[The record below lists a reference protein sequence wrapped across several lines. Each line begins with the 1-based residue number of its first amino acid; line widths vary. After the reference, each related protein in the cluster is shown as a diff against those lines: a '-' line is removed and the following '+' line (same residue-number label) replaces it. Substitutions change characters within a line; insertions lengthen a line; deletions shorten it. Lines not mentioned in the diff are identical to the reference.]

1 MGSKRKRLRRKRN
14 HCRMR
19 RSRGHQRYGNHRP
32 FGSETKLSGIMLNIL
47 LFNNVKL
54 ESNIRFIY
62 VDKIRVDVSGQR
74 IRETDAKLC

>member
-1 MGSKRKRLRRKRN
+1 MGSKRKRLHRKRN
-14 HCRMR
+14 HCRVR

-32 FGSETKLSGIMLNIL
+32 FGSETKLSGIMLTIL
-47 LFNNVKL
+47 LLNNVKL
-54 ESNIRFIY
+54 ESYTRFIY

>member
-1 MGSKRKRLRRKRN
+1 
-14 HCRMR
+14 
-19 RSRGHQRYGNHRP
+19 
-32 FGSETKLSGIMLNIL
+32 MLNIL
-47 LFNNVKL
+47 LFNNVKLKNLL